1 MLQSQW
7 TKVDDDAGERYALWS
22 TLLHL
27 GVESLTVGVE
37 SCEEPVPIGDA
48 RSWKVLAGHRW
59 VGLRN
64 MPKIYFH

>member
-1 MLQSQW
+1 MLQSRW
-7 TKVDDDAGERYALWS
+7 TKVDDNAGERYALWS

-37 SCEEPVPIGDA
+37 SCEEPVPIWRRA
-48 RSWKVLAGHRW
+48 LVESLAGHRW

-64 MPKIYFH
+64 MPQIYFH

>member
-1 MLQSQW
+1 MPVSATRCGQPCFIW
-7 TKVDDDAGERYALWS
+7 
-22 TLLHL
+22 L

>member
-37 SCEEPVPIGDA
+37 SCEEPVPIGDRA
-48 RSWKVLAGHRW
+48 LVESFGRPSMGGAAEHA
-59 VGLRN
+59 
-64 MPKIYFH
+64 